1 MIVRITNLTTPHY
14 PSLEAG
20 WPQGMTILAGRM
32 VGDTFVPDSVILG
45 RLQIT
50 RLIWTWDFLDDSAAH
65 ANGEMSHLQR
75 SYGVRYGFS
84 MNVPMEC
91 AGQKICLQVVY
102 DTPETGRLTRL
113 QPLDVVLPCDE
124 KAQQIMQGSRV
135 LEANFRGDH
144 QRAVQIADS
153 LVALEWRDF
162 MGLVR
167 ATSSANAV
175 NRPADAL
182 RFLDLNFEAN
192 GRIET
197 PTEGETVNDA
207 FRQTQRQFYQQAR
220 QRLLE
225 KVRNQEQQH
234 K

>member
-1 MIVRITNLTTPHY
+1 
-14 PSLEAG
+14 
-20 WPQGMTILAGRM
+20 
-32 VGDTFVPDSVILG
+32 
-45 RLQIT
+45 
-50 RLIWTWDFLDDSAAH
+50 
-65 ANGEMSHLQR
+65 
-75 SYGVRYGFS
+75 
-84 MNVPMEC
+84 
-91 AGQKICLQVVY
+91 
-102 DTPETGRLTRL
+102 
-113 QPLDVVLPCDE
+113 
-124 KAQQIMQGSRV
+124 
-135 LEANFRGDH
+135 
-144 QRAVQIADS
+144 
-153 LVALEWRDF
+153 